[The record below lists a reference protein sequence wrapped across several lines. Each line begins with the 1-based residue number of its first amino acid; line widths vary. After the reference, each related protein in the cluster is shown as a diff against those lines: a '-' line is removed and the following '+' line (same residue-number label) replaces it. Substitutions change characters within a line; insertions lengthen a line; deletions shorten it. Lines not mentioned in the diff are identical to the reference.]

1 MEMKAYVKTYLRHF
15 QLDIEDVWRCEM
27 CGKFRNIQRLEIHHI
42 LFRSHGGT
50 DDIDNLAAVCRECH
64 MKIHDKGVKFKLEDS
79 IIQR

>member
-1 MEMKAYVKTYLRHF
+1 MKNYVKKYLEHF
-15 QLDIEDVWRCEM
+15 DLGPEDVHRCER
-27 CGKFRNIQRLEIHHI
+27 CGKFRHVRSLEIHHI